1 MSLESQ
7 SPQDAAIQVL
17 SGLRGARTALQRIQ
31 AQTRAREP
39 GGSRTTSV
47 QSPKDP
53 MPSTDTGRCW
63 SVLSS
68 CRNGGGEGQGSGS
81 QLTGHTVDGFEG
93 PQDAHGADGRQ
104 VDVLKVQRV
113 LDHPA
118 EKGGRVRDTA
128 GGTLRAHLCPQLPR
142 GERHPGSES
151 LLWPTQLCGL
161 GCHLFCKGTWW
172 HLPPTALGIPV
183 NAVGGR
189 ANGGALGPH

>member
-1 MSLESQ
+1 MQSL
-7 SPQDAAIQVL
+7 
-17 SGLRGARTALQRIQ
+17 
-31 AQTRAREP
+31 
-39 GGSRTTSV
+39 
-47 QSPKDP
+47 KDP

-183 NAVGGR
+183 NAVGAEQTEEPWVPTECPARCQMTLALASQQPLDQGR
-189 ANGGALGPH
+189 LAGENQGAGRPLAEPRDDQTARS